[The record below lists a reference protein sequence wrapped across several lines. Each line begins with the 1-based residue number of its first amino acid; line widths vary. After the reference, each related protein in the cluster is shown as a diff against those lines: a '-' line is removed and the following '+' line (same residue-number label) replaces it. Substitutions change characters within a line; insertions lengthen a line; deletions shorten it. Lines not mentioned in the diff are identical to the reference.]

1 MQAPNPALWGPR
13 ILTFLLCALTAGSAT
28 FWILQWPSL
37 PSRTTD
43 AAGLAAVAS
52 PPDTSAAL
60 QGLLA
65 GDPAVVALFGVSAPM
80 ASLPPLRLAGVIR
93 VGTKGQGSA
102 LIQHNGKPAKPYRV
116 GDTVADGLL
125 LQSVSAH
132 TAHLGQT
139 VNSPAALVLELPRKP
154 AQP

>member
-43 AAGLAAVAS
+43 AVGLAAAS
-52 PPDTSAAL
+52 PSDNGAAL
-60 QGLLA
+60 QSLLA
-65 GDPAVVALFGVSAPM
+65 GDPQVVALSGVSTPTAN
-80 ASLPPLRLAGVIR
+80 LPPLRLAGVIR

-102 LIQHNGKPAKPYRV
+102 LIQLNGKPAKPYRV
-116 GDTVADGLL
+116 GDTIADGLV

-139 VNSPAALVLELPRKP
+139 VSSPAALVLELPRKP